1 MRGWNWRDPFTAY
14 NCTWGFAPP
23 ADFPEPADGQPP
35 CNREYTGGAG
45 GGDGG
50 PGPQAAGA
58 GGVGSAGGVGLS
70 ERLNSTTC
78 PRVMLCDY
86 HVSPDGAPSLPLE
99 RASRCNLEG
108 YAGLDH
114 ASFGDRVKQALAGM
128 EGGRCAYPDGVTP
141 NSPRGEIVFE

>member
-1 MRGWNWRDPFTAY
+1 MGNTPGWNWRNPFTAY

-23 ADFPEPADGQPP
+23 ADFPEPADGSSP
-35 CNREYTGGAG
+35 CGRRQ
-45 GGDGG
+45 G
-50 PGPQAAGA
+50 PAAGA
-58 GGVGSAGGVGLS
+58 QSPGGGTGSAVGLGVS

-78 PRVMLCDY
+78 PRAMLCDY
-86 HVSPDGAPSLPLE
+86 HVRSDGTPSIPLH

-108 YAGLDH
+108 YAGLDY
-114 ASFGDRVKQALAGM
+114 ATFGDRVKQALAGM